1 MQLKRLSLEFDE
13 DPYDDDQKQML
24 LIDIVGT
31 SHCFFWQLIPGGVLL
46 AKLGEAMSRMP
57 LLVNAGAEQIPSPN
71 GGMVVNPDFVPQA
84 PGFYPHPVVRI
95 LGLFKSCTPKFMHFL
110 LQNHA
115 GADPSGSRVG

>member
-57 LLVNAGAEQIPSPN
+57 LLVNAGAEQIPGPD
-71 GGMVVNPDFVPQA
+71 GGMVDNPDFVPQA
-84 PGFYPHPVVRI
+84 PETIIF
-95 LGLFKSCTPKFMHFL
+95 
-110 LQNHA
+110 
-115 GADPSGSRVG
+115 